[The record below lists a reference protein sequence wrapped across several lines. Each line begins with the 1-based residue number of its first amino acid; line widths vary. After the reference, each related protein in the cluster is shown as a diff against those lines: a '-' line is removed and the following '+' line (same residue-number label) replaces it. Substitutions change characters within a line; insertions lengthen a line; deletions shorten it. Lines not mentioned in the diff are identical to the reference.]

1 MEHKINVNRIILAV
15 ASIFFLLALTVSVFT
30 RELAPL
36 MGLSLIIFFL
46 SPAGLL
52 SMAFYNGYLKRRD
65 KNRFLHADNSEN
77 LKAIII
83 YLAGFFVIL
92 LTPVILI
99 AIVAIIMNFMHWYG
113 HREDQLLIIPLSI
126 SIVIAA
132 AYMIMLENRKK
143 LDDIKA
149 IETLKNSFLFMQLFT
164 VAVIIFIALVVY
176 SILRETTPDIYFRYL
191 KYLLLPGIAGIFSMP
206 YMLFFNVISHI
217 ARPKADPY
225 NE

>member
-1 MEHKINVNRIILAV
+1 MEHKINFNRIIFAV
-15 ASIFFLLALTVSVFT
+15 VSISFLITLTVAVLT

-52 SMAFYNGYLKRRD
+52 FMTFYNGYLKRKD
-65 KNRFLHADNSEN
+65 KNRFLPADNSEN

-92 LTPVILI
+92 LTPFILI
-99 AIVAIIMNFMHWYG
+99 GVIAIITNFMHLYG
-113 HREDQLLIIPLSI
+113 LREEQMLIIPINI
-126 SIVIAA
+126 SIIISAV
-132 AYMIMLENRKK
+132 YMIMLENRKK
-143 LDDIKA
+143 LDDIRS
-149 IETLKNSFLFMQLFT
+149 IDTLKNSFLFMQLFSAAT
-164 VAVIIFIALVVY
+164 IVFLVIIQY
-176 SILRETTPDIYFRYL
+176 SIFTHGAPDDCFKYL
-191 KYLLLPGIAGIFSMP
+191 KYLLLPGITGIFSMP

-217 ARPKADPY
+217 SRPKANPY